1 MNTSSRYILITLI
14 ILLAT
19 GLVLY
24 YNFYTVNNM
33 NCNKTNSSNYSKQYK
48 PSQPSQPSQP
58 ITFTISRPQYM
69 TPDLYTVP
77 GSSFKTNMQ
86 YPYESV
92 VPVIDVSRS
101 DKQFVVPAYY
111 MQYLEHNTSP
121 FSVLPL

>member
-33 NCNKTNSSNYSKQYK
+33 NCNKNNSSKHSK
-48 PSQPSQPSQP
+48 PSQP

-77 GSSFKTNMQ
+77 GSSFKNNPQ

-92 VPVIDVSRS
+92 VPAIDVSRS

>member
-1 MNTSSRYILITLI
+1 MNTSSRYIIITLI

-33 NCNKTNSSNYSKQYK
+33 NCKKNNSFNTSK
-48 PSQPSQPSQP
+48 PSQPSQPSKP
-58 ITFTISRPQYM
+58 ITFTISRPKYM

-77 GSSFKTNMQ
+77 GSSFKNNMQ

-92 VPVIDVSRS
+92 VPAIDVSRS
-101 DKQFVVPAYY
+101 DKQFIIPAYY

-121 FSVLPL
+121 FSTGIF